1 MERKGLALEK
11 AQFKLESDGAGFVGY
26 ASTFGNV
33 DSYGDTIVKGAY
45 ADTLKTHGLPKMF
58 FNHNANAV
66 PIGKW
71 VDAKEDDYGLLL
83 KGEFTPGN
91 ALAQEVKAALQHGT
105 LDSMSIGYM
114 LRKGDYETTTAGR
127 LIKRVSRL
135 AETSI
140 VTFPAD
146 SFARV
151 DLASV
156 KMADEADVAN
166 AIDWLAKAIKL
177 HKGHM
182 DGSEPPTPKSQEAM
196 MKMMERAMSY
206 LGGSTMK
213 SMDFEALLPE
223 CKTERDIER
232 LLRDAGLG
240 KWEAMAIVSRAK
252 AIFDGRD
259 APEDAQAK
267 TDALIL
273 ERLQKLSA

>member
-1 MERKGLALEK
+1 MQHKSLALSE
-11 AQFKLESDGAGFVGY
+11 AQFKLDSSGSTFSGY

-45 ADTLKTHGLPKMF
+45 AETLEKNGLPKMF
-58 FNHNANAV
+58 WNHISDAV

-71 VDAKEDDYGLLL
+71 VEAKEDDYGLLL
-83 KGEFTPGN
+83 TGEFTPGN
-91 ALAQEVKAALQHGT
+91 TLAQEVKAALKHGT
-105 LDSMSIGYM
+105 VDSMSIGYM
-114 LRKGDYETTTAGR
+114 LKKGDYETNDAGR
-127 LIKRVSRL
+127 LIKKVSRL

-156 KMADEADVAN
+156 KN
-166 AIDWLAKAIKL
+166 L
-177 HKGHM
+177 
-182 DGSEPPTPKSQEAM
+182 
-196 MKMMERAMSY
+196 
-206 LGGSTMK
+206 
-213 SMDFEALLPE
+213 DFEALLPE

-240 KWEAMAIVSRAK
+240 KWEAMAVVSRAK

-259 APEDAQAK
+259 AQENAEAK
-267 TDALIL
+267 TTALIL

>member
-1 MERKGLALEK
+1 MKGQTMERKGLALAE

-45 ADTLKTHGLPKMF
+45 AETLKTHGMPKMF
-58 FNHNANAV
+58 FNHRSDAV
-66 PIGKW
+66 PIGRW
-71 VDAKEDDYGLLL
+71 VEAKEDDYGLLMT
-83 KGEFTPGN
+83 GEFTPGN
-91 ALAQEVKAALQHGT
+91 ALAQEVKAALKHGT

-114 LRKGDYETTTAGR
+114 LKKGDFETTEAGR
-127 LIKRVSRL
+127 LIKKVSRL

-151 DLASV
+151 DLSSV
-156 KMADEADVAN
+156 KN
-166 AIDWLAKAIKL
+166 I
-177 HKGHM
+177 
-182 DGSEPPTPKSQEAM
+182 
-196 MKMMERAMSY
+196 
-206 LGGSTMK
+206 
-213 SMDFEALLPE
+213 DFEALLPE

-259 APEDAQAK
+259 APQDAAAK
-267 TDALIL
+267 TEALIL
-273 ERLQKLSA
+273 ERLQKLTA